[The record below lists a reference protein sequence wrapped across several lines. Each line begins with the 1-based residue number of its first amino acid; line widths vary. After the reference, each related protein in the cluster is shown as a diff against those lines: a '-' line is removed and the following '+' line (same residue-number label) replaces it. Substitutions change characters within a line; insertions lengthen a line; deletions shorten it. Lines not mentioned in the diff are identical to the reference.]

1 MFAILSCKS
10 GMGMPSPFRSFGL
23 CFLRNV
29 AVIAVCVSSV
39 FPAFADDFSGR
50 ATVVDGDTIHVDGVP
65 KNVRLFGMDA
75 PESGQTCIDGRGKR
89 YLCGLRA
96 AEELASII
104 GRNGRMSCRQIDRD
118 RWGRPVAVC
127 RLGGVDL
134 SAEMIRRGWAVD
146 FVRYSRGRYEAQQHA
161 AQKAGAGLWA
171 GDFDVPWEWRA
182 RRRER

>member
-1 MFAILSCKS
+1 MLRPYLNF
-10 GMGMPSPFRSFGL
+10 GPSYR
-23 CFLRNV
+23 RAV
-29 AVIAVCVSSV
+29 AVVAVCISSA
-39 FPAFADDFSGR
+39 FPASADDFSGR
-50 ATVVDGDTIHVDGVP
+50 ATVVDGDTIHVEGVA

-89 YLCGLRA
+89 FLCGVRA

-104 GRNGRMSCRQIDRD
+104 GRNGRVSCHQIDRD

-127 RLGGVDL
+127 RLGSVDL

-146 FVRYSRGRYEAQQHA
+146 FIRYSRGRYEAQQDA

-171 GDFDVPWEWRA
+171 GDFEVPWEWRA
-182 RRRER
+182 ARRGRQGR